1 MMKKMMYEKP
11 TLEILSV
18 ACEQGFSLSG
28 EVTVPDGGENNNGGE
43 DNWA

>member
-1 MMKKMMYEKP
+1 MMYEKP

-18 ACEQGFSLSG
+18 VCEQGFSLSG
-28 EVTVPDGGENNNGGE
+28 EMNVPDGGENNEGGS